1 MPVLV
6 VGAES
11 PAGHAAVRSL
21 RASGGEVRAYADAEV
36 AGDDEAAV
44 LRGLGAKVAIGEL
57 EDEAHLEAA
66 LTRVHTVVHLAR
78 GPLDGSSEYL
88 DAVATSASAALGAG
102 CKRFVLLSEVAAS
115 EPAGNTYL
123 EAVAAAEAL
132 VLDSPLEAVVLRC
145 GLRYGRGD
153 PVAGLIAEATLPPAA
168 ADARHA
174 PLFVDDLG
182 AAVAAADAARG
193 GSVPADVVVEV
204 VGPDE
209 LALRDLAVQLRASR
223 DRPAGPDRPGTH
235 GGSRD
240 RGWSPAAGA
249 LSEVLVD
256 WLSRPGVGGPAALG
270 RAGTPVATALEAG
283 GC

>member
-21 RASGGEVRAYADAEV
+21 RASGGEVRAYADADA
-36 AGDDEAAV
+36 AGDDEAAA
-44 LRGLGAKVAIGEL
+44 LRSLGAKVAVGDL

-78 GPLDGSSEYL
+78 GPLARFSEHL

-102 CKRFVLLSEVAAS
+102 CQRFVLVSEVAAS
-115 EPAGNTYL
+115 EPAGNAYL

-153 PVAGLIAEATLPPAA
+153 PVAGLIADVPLPPSA

-193 GSVPADVVVEV
+193 GSVPADVVVDV

-209 LALRDLAVQLRASR
+209 LALRELATQLRASR
-223 DRPAGPDRPGTH
+223 GQSGGRARSDAHGRSGGRGRSPVPDT
-235 GGSRD
+235 
-240 RGWSPAAGA
+240 
-249 LSEVLVD
+249 LSDVLVD
-256 WLSRPGVGGPAALG
+256 WLSRSGVGGPAALG
-270 RAGTPVATALEAG
+270 RAGTPVAAALEAG
-283 GC
+283 GD